1 MNALPNAFATPL
13 LCLVMLA
20 GTGAAVAQ
28 QTFYASPTGS
38 GNTCS
43 GSDPC
48 SLTGVRDKVR
58 SVNSAMTA
66 DITVILQSGDYFL
79 ASPLQLNG
87 NDSGTNGHRVIW
99 KAQTENQARFN
110 GGQKVSGW
118 QTAANGLWKTTL
130 TGAESFRH
138 LWVNDQPAVR
148 ARHPNVGKRYTIK
161 GWDQDNRSIKINADE
176 IAAWNNMDQVEIVI
190 QKKWGESRFLIANY
204 STSGSE
210 AVITPSAGQQA
221 TEWANVHPVRD
232 DDQAYYF
239 ENARELLDQ
248 GGEWYFDAAASTLY
262 YKPRAGESM
271 GSVNAWLPQAEQL
284 LRIDGAN
291 NLTFDGCVFEHT
303 RWKHPSQNGLINNQA
318 GFYRSQRSN
327 GTVNQWTVMPS
338 ALEIKN
344 AENVTFTNNI
354 FRRHG
359 RGAVELAYGTTNTQ
373 FVGNVFNDVAGNGV
387 TVFTWL
393 TDGKARPVGAWDTP
407 VPEDKLC
414 LDDQFVNNY
423 FVRVGTTYRGAVPV
437 VGYYPSGMVVDH
449 NEIVQSPYSGIS
461 MGVGWTYNTSPLR
474 DNKIRKNYVHQVM
487 YSNCDGA
494 GIYTLSKQP
503 GTVISENFIENLIK
517 SNYACTSPIS
527 AIYLDQA
534 SDGIT
539 VRDNVGK
546 NVPVPPLVYEQTCCN
561 GVGDNTISGN
571 SGSNSAVEANAGL
584 TAAYASIVNKV
595 PAPNVPGVGNRVTA
609 ATDPPPGGGGSP
621 TFPDPNKWYYLE
633 NKACPNGGQPE
644 RLDADNCTSLDVDP
658 GSANDKQ
665 WRFERTPDGSSYF
678 VINRACG
685 ARLDSDNCQTV
696 DLSPTGSN
704 DDKRWILSLSDDGVY
719 YLLNN
724 KACGGKNLDTDNCGS
739 VKIAGG
745 NQNDKRWKLV
755 EAGGVNAREGATA
768 DKKEPENDVIE
779 EELQLYPN
787 PVRGRLQI
795 RWPGQQASGEMV
807 VHDVLGQE
815 VLRRALE
822 GGQQEVDMAN
832 LTPGLYTIKIQAGKV
847 VETKKIVIAQP

>member
-1 MNALPNAFATPL
+1 MNTLCKIFINAALPIG
-13 LCLVMLA
+13 MLA
-20 GTGAAVAQ
+20 WAGTAYAQ

-58 SVNSAMTA
+58 SVNSAMSA

-87 NDSGTNGHRVIW
+87 NDSGKNGHRVVW
-99 KAQTENQARFN
+99 RAQTENQARFN
-110 GGQKVSGW
+110 GGMKISGW
-118 QTAANGLWKTTL
+118 QSAANGLWKATV
-130 TGAESFRH
+130 TGTKSFRH
-138 LWVNDQPAVR
+138 LWINNQPAVR

-161 GWDQDNRSIKINADE
+161 GWDQDNRSIKINANE
-176 IAAWNNMDQVEIVI
+176 IAAWKNMDQVEIVI
-190 QKKWGESRFLIANY
+190 QKKWAESRFLIASY
-204 STSGSE
+204 STAGSE

-248 GGEWYFDAAASTLY
+248 GGEWYFDDAANTLY
-262 YKPRAGESM
+262 YKPRAGETM
-271 GSVNAWLPQAEQL
+271 GSIDAWIPQADQL
-284 LRIDGAN
+284 LLIDGAN

-338 ALEIKN
+338 AVEIKDADN
-344 AENVTFTNNI
+344 LTFVNNI

-359 RGAVELAYGTTNTQ
+359 RGAVELAYGTNNTQ
-373 FVGNVFNDVAGNGV
+373 FVGNVFSDVAGNGV

-393 TDGKARPVGAWDTP
+393 ADGRARPVGLLDTP
-407 VPEDKLC
+407 VPEDKWC
-414 LDDQFVNNY
+414 LNDKFVNNY

-461 MGVGWTYNTSPLR
+461 MGIGWTYKPSPLR
-474 DNKIRKNYVHQVM
+474 DNKIRKNYVHEVM

-494 GIYTLSKQP
+494 GIYTLSRQP
-503 GTVISENFIENLIK
+503 GTVISENFVENLNK

-539 VRDNVGK
+539 VQNNVGK

-571 SGSNSAVEANAGL
+571 SSSNGSVEANAGL
-584 TAAYASIVNKV
+584 TADYASVVNKV
-595 PAPNVPGVGNRVTA
+595 PAPNVPGKGSRVTA
-609 ATDPPPGGGGSP
+609 ATDPPPGGGGTAP
-621 TFPDPNKWYYLE
+621 DFPDPNKWYFLE
-633 NKACPNGGQPE
+633 NKACPNSGQPK
-644 RLDADNCTSLDVDP
+644 RLDADNCTGVDVDP
-658 GSANDKQ
+658 GSAQDKQ
-665 WRFERTPDGSSYF
+665 WRFELTNDGSSYF
-678 VINRACG
+678 VINRACN
-685 ARLDSDNCQTV
+685 AKLDSDNCETV

-704 DDKRWILSLSDDGVY
+704 DDKRWLLTLSDDGVH

-724 KACGGKNLDTDNCGS
+724 KSCLGKYLDADNCKRVDVSGGS
-739 VKIAGG
+739 
-745 NQNDKRWKLV
+745 QDDKRWKLV
-755 EAGGVNAREGATA
+755 EAGSVNARESAVA
-768 DKKEPENDVIE
+768 DKEALE
-779 EELQLYPN
+779 EEVITEELLVYPN
-787 PVRGRLQI
+787 PASDQLTVEGSENYQVELYDLSGQLLMRHRQLKGRVHLEVGSLRPGMYLMRI
-795 RWPGQQASGEMV
+795 RDSKNRE
-807 VHDVLGQE
+807 VHQRIMIE
-815 VLRRALE
+815 
-822 GGQQEVDMAN
+822 
-832 LTPGLYTIKIQAGKV
+832 
-847 VETKKIVIAQP
+847 